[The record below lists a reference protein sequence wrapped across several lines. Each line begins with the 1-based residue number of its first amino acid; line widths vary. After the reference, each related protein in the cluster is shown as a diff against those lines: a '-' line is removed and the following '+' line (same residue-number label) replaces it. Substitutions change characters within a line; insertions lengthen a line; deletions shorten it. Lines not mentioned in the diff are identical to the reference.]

1 MIVIQPNY
9 FHVGY
14 GRAASTWI
22 QNKIFSN
29 LDEVFLLDNSK
40 EWLIKS
46 AKSKVELRKFFKKKH
61 NKKYLQSEE
70 SFTGNEFRDFYEI
83 PEKLSWVNPNA
94 KILIIIR
101 SQFTIIQSYYY
112 LYLKKG
118 GILSF
123 SDYFKI
129 IIENKKFNYLE
140 LYNAYRNF
148 FGKNVKVLL
157 FEDFLKTPKLF
168 VNEISQWLGLKNK
181 FDINDYNKINKSPN
195 YSNLILLKL
204 LNKFLGISK
213 IPRGYSPLLSY
224 KYENK
229 IKLRRRLLK
238 IVSPLNYIFNLIFFK
253 KKIKLSNYERDLL
266 IENYGESN
274 VFLFKRLNKK
284 ISSYHY
290 PRN

>member
-181 FDINDYNKINKSPN
+181 FDINDYKKINKSPN

-204 LNKFLGISK
+204 LNNFLGISK
-213 IPRGYSPLLSY
+213 IPRGYSSLLSY
-224 KYENK
+224 KHENK

-238 IVSPLNYIFNLIFFK
+238 IASPLNYILNLIFFK
-253 KKIKLSNYERDLL
+253 KKIKLSNYEKDLL

-274 VFLFKRLNKK
+274 VFLFKKLNKK

-290 PRN
+290 PY

>member
-40 EWLIKS
+40 EWLIKN
-46 AKSKVELRKFFKKKH
+46 AKSKAELRKFFKKKH

-148 FGKNVKVLL
+148 FGKNVKILL

-181 FDINDYNKINKSPN
+181 FDINDYKKINKSPN

-204 LNKFLGISK
+204 LNNFLGISK
-213 IPRGYSPLLSY
+213 IPRGYRPFLSY
-224 KYENK
+224 KHENK

-238 IVSPLNYIFNLIFFK
+238 IASPLNYILNLIFFK
-253 KKIKLSNYERDLL
+253 KKIKLSNYEKDLL

-274 VFLFKRLNKK
+274 VFLFKKLNKK

-290 PRN
+290 PY